1 MKKFS
6 VLLLIGLMILSSCA
20 SDKGEKRST
29 GGVKPKS
36 TGKLGEMVVVMPE
49 SWWQDT
55 AGAAFRYYFESE
67 YPGLP
72 QVESRFTVVHI
83 PPSAY
88 NRLFKTHRNLVLV
101 EQEDSAAIGYE
112 YNRFASGQLVM
123 GIEASNPA
131 ELAQLLRESGLE
143 AAKKF
148 SDAEV
153 NRLNRAHKLVKTN
166 DAYSDLRAL
175 GLEVT
180 VPNDFR
186 LNLIEEDFIWFFRD
200 KRKVTQGILIYIGDV
215 LPDVGME
222 DAIIAARDS
231 ATLRVEG
238 ERPGTYM
245 CVEKIYAPMVQATE
259 AQGRFAMETRG
270 LWKMENDYMGGSF
283 INKTIWDEA
292 NDRTVSIDGFVYA
305 PGEDKRNYM
314 MELEAI
320 VESLR
325 FVLTEDQ

>member
-1 MKKFS
+1 MKKLS
-6 VLLLIGLMILSSCA
+6 RLLLTGLMILSSCK
-20 SDKGEKRST
+20 SEKGGKRPAD
-29 GGVKPKS
+29 GVKPKS
-36 TGKLGEMVVVMPE
+36 TGRLGELAVVMPE

-55 AGAAFRYYFESE
+55 AGAAFRHYFGSK

-72 QVESRFTVVHI
+72 QVESRFTLVHI

-101 EQEDSAAIGYE
+101 EQEDSAGVGFE
-112 YNRFASGQLVM
+112 FNRYATGQLVM
-123 GIEASNPA
+123 ALEASSALEFA
-131 ELAQLLRESGLE
+131 ELLKERGAE
-143 AAKKF
+143 AAERF
-148 SDAEV
+148 TNAEID
-153 NRLNRAHKLVKTN
+153 RLYKAHRLIETN
-166 DAYSDLRAL
+166 EAYNELRAM

-186 LNLIEEDFIWFFRD
+186 LNLVEDEFIWFFRD
-200 KRKVTQGILIYIGDV
+200 KRKVTQGILIYIWET
-215 LPDVGME
+215 LPDIGME
-222 DAIIAARDS
+222 EAIVAARDS

-238 ERPGTYM
+238 EGADAYM
-245 CVEKIYAPMVQATE
+245 SVEKLYAPVVEATE

-270 LWKMENDYMGGSF
+270 LWKMENDFMGGSF

-292 NDRTVSIDGFVYA
+292 NDRTVSIDGFIYA

-325 FVLTEDQ
+325 FVANEE